1 MDTVSDIEHK
11 GLDELK
17 RNTGWF
23 LALGIGLIILG
34 TIAIFVPLVATFT
47 IENVIGLLFIIGG
60 IMHIVHAF
68 RWRTSGSFLL
78 DFIPGALYLVFGILL
93 LAYPLTGVL
102 TLTLFLAVFFLVEGV
117 FKLIQAYRMRTVS
130 RWGWMVFSG
139 VVSLILG
146 FIILLGLPL
155 TAFWAIGLIVGI
167 DLIFGGW
174 TIVMLSTAVRSAV
187 RKGETFCIGG
197 ECYSM

>member
-1 MDTVSDIEHK
+1 MDSASNVDHRT
-11 GLDELK
+11 LNELE

-23 LALGIGLIILG
+23 LALGIGLVILG
-34 TIAIFVPLVATFT
+34 TFAIFVPLVATFA
-47 IENVIGLLFIIGG
+47 IENLVGLLFVIGG

-68 RWRTSGSFLL
+68 RWRMSQRFFMDLAISV
-78 DFIPGALYLVFGILL
+78 LYLVFGILL

-117 FKLIQAYRMRTVS
+117 FKLFLAFRMRPAS

-139 VVSLILG
+139 VISLILG
-146 FIILLGLPL
+146 FFILAGLPL
-155 TAFWAIGLIVGI
+155 TAFWAVGLIVGI

-174 TIVMLSTAVRSAV
+174 SVIMLSMAVRSAV
-187 RKGETFCIGG
+187 RNGERFCIGG
-197 ECYSM
+197 ECYSV